1 MLEICAYDEVLTFA
15 IIFQSVSTIRDST
28 KTNKLAATDNVIL
41 QERFNRIRNTA
52 VTLQSVHTA
61 LAALSEKDSAAS
73 DEESASVLSDVE
85 RFTNA
90 YAATQ
95 MNAIQPGSG
104 RLKNVALS
112 MQGSL
117 MSRSFPF

>member
-85 RFTNA
+85 SFKKA
-90 YAATQ
+90 YEATQ